1 MPETINPTEQTSGDT
16 PQAAGVDLAR
26 VALRQAREATKQH
39 SHSEARTPR
48 RRQPTVV
55 RRDGREPSGFAAV
68 LQGLMAD
75 RAWELPAA
83 GGTVLDRWPDIAA
96 AISPQLPSHVTAV
109 AYNATTRQLD
119 LRPDSPAYA
128 TQLRLN
134 TARIIATAN
143 HTVGTD
149 AVHTIRVLP
158 AGAAPTS
165 LATQPTQAAAAALKA
180 PEPRRPAPEGYHQAI
195 AAHRSAAPPSRID
208 PGISKAVA
216 RQTRAMRALSRW
228 AFPEPEMS
236 SDDQPTPL
244 EAARVQRRRESEA
257 TRALARRRAWAER
270 ANRREQAV
278 VSIAQPTAVRTT
290 A

>member
-1 MPETINPTEQTSGDT
+1 MPETINPTEQASGDT
-16 PQAAGVDLAR
+16 PQVSGVDLAR
-26 VALRQAREATKQH
+26 VALRQAREAAKKRGD
-39 SHSEARTPR
+39 SETRTPR
-48 RRQPTVV
+48 RRQQTAV

-83 GGTVLDRWPDIAA
+83 GATVLDRWPDIAA

-109 AYNATTRQLD
+109 AYNPATRQLN

-128 TQLRLN
+128 TQLRLI

-158 AGAAPTS
+158 AGAAPAPP
-165 LATQPTQAAAAALKA
+165 ATKPT
-180 PEPRRPAPEGYHQAI
+180 PAPAARPEALVQTRETKSAGYRKAL
-195 AAHRSAAPPSRID
+195 AAHQSAAPPSRID
-208 PGISKAVA
+208 PGIAEAVD
-216 RQTRAMRALSRW
+216 RQTRALRELSRR
-228 AFPEPEMS
+228 AFPDPP
-236 SDDQPTPL
+236 DDTPPAI
-244 EAARVQRRRESEA
+244 ETARSQRRRQAAATEA
-257 TRALARRRAWAER
+257 AALRRARQER
-270 ANRREQAV
+270 AARKSGTPADGPE
-278 VSIAQPTAVRTT
+278 TAALQTT